1 LSFILPHEG
10 SAKRSRRGNH
20 YLLEEE
26 RKMTMPALKRT
37 GTLVTYF
44 LLAALLILSTSP
56 AAVAASELDHGIY
69 AELLSKH
76 VRNGR
81 VDYAGFKADEA
92 RLDQYLKLLE
102 GIDPGQLPR
111 EEQFAFYINAYN
123 AWTIKLILS
132 AYPGVKSIKD
142 LGSLFQSP
150 WTKEFVRIL
159 GRVVTLDHIEH
170 DILRPR
176 FKDPR
181 VHFAINCAS
190 KSCPPL
196 LAEPYRGRTLDAQ
209 LTRVTT
215 DFLNRPANS
224 RLEGDYLW
232 VSSIF
237 KWFAEDF
244 NQDVIGFHLTYAQ
257 GDLKQKLQAGRDRIE
272 VKYMDY
278 DWSLNGA

>member
-1 LSFILPHEG
+1 
-10 SAKRSRRGNH
+10 
-20 YLLEEE
+20 
-26 RKMTMPALKRT
+26 MTTPTLKRT
-37 GTLVTYF
+37 GTLATSF
-44 LLAALLILSTSP
+44 LLAAFLILP
-56 AAVAASELDHGIY
+56 APLAATAAGEVDHGIY

-81 VDYAGFKADEA
+81 VDYADFKAGEA

-102 GIDPGQLPR
+102 GVDPEPLPR

-123 AWTIKLILS
+123 AWTIKLILG

-142 LGSLFQSP
+142 LGNFFQSP
-150 WTKEFVRIL
+150 WKKEFIRIL

-170 DILRPR
+170 EILRPR
-176 FKDPR
+176 FRDPR

-196 LAEPYRGRTLDAQ
+196 LAEPFRGRTLDAQ

-215 DFLNRPANS
+215 DFLNLPDNS
-224 RLEGDYLW
+224 RLEGDQLW

-244 NQDVIGFHLTYAQ
+244 KSDVIGFYLAYAQ
-257 GDLKQKLQAGRDRIE
+257 GDLKQKLQAGRGRIE